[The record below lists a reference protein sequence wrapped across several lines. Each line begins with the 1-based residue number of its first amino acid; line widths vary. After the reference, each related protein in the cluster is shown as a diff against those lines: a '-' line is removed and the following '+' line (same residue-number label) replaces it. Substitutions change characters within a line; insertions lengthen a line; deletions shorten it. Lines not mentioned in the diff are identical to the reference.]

1 MRMNLIWKE
10 RMSIIC
16 VVKLGKEPDA
26 MKRSLFSINP
36 MQEMMRDSK
45 CPIARGFTLI
55 ELLVVIAIIAL
66 LIGILLPALGNARVT
81 AQAVR
86 EQSGMRQ
93 TMLAYSMYADDNRG
107 GLLIGFP
114 DGPNWNKL
122 VASGSDPRDFNGE
135 QLGRTIGSRYP
146 WRLISYFD
154 GSFEGLYQ
162 DPKVVEALAVAYGAE
177 SGSSS
182 DAALRY
188 IISLYP
194 SFGLNSHFV
203 GGGAPGDDTAFTER
217 GRSLF
222 GKFYVSKNYEVR
234 RASNQMVF
242 ASAREVPTSPPL
254 NSNGMLEGYFRVSP
268 PNLYSFNGRTW
279 GDAYDE
285 QAERPGQN
293 SGFVSLRYNGKGIA
307 GMLDGHAEQW
317 GWEEFNDM
325 QHWSDR
331 ATSADWLLEPKLP

>member
-1 MRMNLIWKE
+1 
-10 RMSIIC
+10 
-16 VVKLGKEPDA
+16 

-36 MQEMMRDSK
+36 MREMMRDSK

-107 GLLIGFP
+107 GLLVGY
-114 DGPNWNKL
+114 PNGTIWNEM
-122 VASGSDPRDFNGE
+122 VERGTDPRDFNGNP
-135 QLGRTIGSRYP
+135 LGSPIGKRYP

-154 GSFEGLYQ
+154 GNFEGLYQ
-162 DPKVVEALAVAYGAE
+162 DPNVVQALADAEGVVSGAAA
-177 SGSSS
+177 
-182 DAALRY
+182 DAGMRY
-188 IISLYP
+188 VISLYP
-194 SFGLNSHFV
+194 SFGLNSHFM
-203 GGGAPGDDTAFTER
+203 GGGATGDDTAFSPS
-217 GRSLF
+217 GRRLF
-222 GKFYVSKNYEVR
+222 GKFYSSKNFEVR
-234 RASNQMVF
+234 RTSNQMVF
-242 ASAREVPTSPPL
+242 SSAREFPIAPPL
-254 NSNGMLEGYFRVSP
+254 DEVGLIEGYFQVTP
-268 PNLYSFNGRTW
+268 PNLYSFNGRRW
-279 GDAYDE
+279 SESYEE
-285 QAERPGQN
+285 QAEQPGN
-293 SGFVSLRYNGKGIA
+293 SSGFVSLRYNGKGIA